1 MENTVTMS
9 RALFLV
15 LFLLFSLAFFPKNHS
30 PLYAAEDED
39 DEEVK
44 STIPSDPEY
53 RGRRRS
59 APSAP
64 PPAAA
69 PSAPAPSGGTEEDEW
84 RTMRSERR
92 RAYLPAVKVDDEKK
106 RIFTGKIGFKS
117 NSDSPTAESSRILKQ
132 LAAELNK
139 RPELTVRIEGHSDS
153 VGSDQANLEVSQRRA
168 DRVKE
173 ILVQNGVAAERLEAV
188 GMGDKQSIAS
198 SLTPAGQEKNR
209 RVEFHIAGAASP
221 PAAAEPLPPPAA
233 PEPPLIPVAP
243 PPAAPLPAAPP
254 APPAPPVAPSPA
266 PAPVSPPMAAPPP
279 PPPPPPPVAPPLPPA
294 QPLAPVPPPATQ
306 PVTP

>member
-69 PSAPAPSGGTEEDEW
+69 PSAPAPSSGTEEDEW

-92 RAYLPAVKVDDEKK
+92 RAYVPAVKVDDEKK

-139 RPELTVRIEGHSDS
+139 RPELAVRIEGHSDS

-188 GMGDKQSIAS
+188 GMGDKNLIAS
-198 SLTPAGQEKNR
+198 SVTPAGQEKNR

-221 PAAAEPLPPPAA
+221 PPAAEPPPPPAA

-243 PPAAPLPAAPP
+243 PPAAPP
-254 APPAPPVAPSPA
+254 APPA

-306 PVTP
+306 PVAP